1 MSNLLGIPP
10 LPPGRE
16 IDLPGR
22 GTTFVRELPGPGGDA
37 PTLLLLHGWTAT
49 ADLNWF
55 GVYERLGQ
63 HFRVVALD
71 HRGHGLG
78 IRSRKPFRLAD
89 CADDA
94 ACLVEQLGLGE
105 VIPVGYSMGGPIAL
119 LMWRRHRPIVSGLVL
134 CATAGS
140 FSHSRAERMSFLGL
154 TGLGAMARL
163 TPSTAKEWLTERVFL
178 RRKGGKWGPWA
189 VSQIELHDWRMVLE
203 AGHAIGSFSAS
214 EWLHEIDVPTS
225 HVVTLRDP
233 VIPAYRQLD
242 LYTRIPDAHAVRID
256 AEHDAIVA
264 HSDRMAELIVAGA
277 RSVGE
282 RSAMRARS

>member
-1 MSNLLGIPP
+1 MSDLLGIPS

-16 IDLPGR
+16 VDLPGR
-22 GTTFVRELPGPGGDA
+22 GTTFVRELPGPAPDA

-55 GVYERLGQ
+55 GVYDDLAA
-63 HFRVVALD
+63 HFRIVALD

-78 IRSRKPFRLAD
+78 IRTRRPFRLAD

-94 ACLVEQLGLGE
+94 ACLVEHLGLGE

-178 RRKGGKWGPWA
+178 RRKADKWGPWA
-189 VSQIELHDWRMVLE
+189 VSQVELHDWRMVLE
-203 AGHAIGSFSAS
+203 AGHAIGAFSAS

-225 HVVTLRDP
+225 HVITLRDP

-242 LYTRIPDAHAVRID
+242 LYTRIPDARAVRID
-256 AEHDAIVA
+256 AQHDAIVS
-264 HSDRMAELIVAGA
+264 HSDRMARLIVEGA
-277 RSVGE
+277 QSVVE
-282 RSAMRARS
+282 RAALRARA